1 MRNKKTI
8 LAIVIIA
15 LIVIITG
22 VLLIVF
28 KGDEIIPSKKIPEA
42 KEATLKIVDGDMS
55 NAEETLIE
63 QHIYKD
69 YRIKSLRI
77 ASQGPFYTVIFMV
90 DNTSDQSLEH
100 THLTLTFLDSNKQY
114 ISEINVEIPELK
126 PGETQFVSQFG
137 VSEKAYKYAFDYK
150 ITNAKDATL
159 PNKE

>member
-1 MRNKKTI
+1 MKNKKSIIIIVVMAVIVITAGILLLVFGNETSTNKKTP
-8 LAIVIIA
+8 
-15 LIVIITG
+15 
-22 VLLIVF
+22 
-28 KGDEIIPSKKIPEA
+28 KA

-159 PNKE
+159 PSKE